1 MKNDHRSTISV
12 SAGPSY
18 GWYQYLLFDEKGII
32 DGRSFFDTIIE
43 PSEQSS
49 SDHISENFTVLN
61 HECTYF
67 ENEIM
72 SHQI

>member
-18 GWYQYLLFDEKGII
+18 GWYQYLQFDEKGII
-32 DGRSFFDTIIE
+32 DGRGFFDTIIE
-43 PSEQSS
+43 PSEQGSRY
-49 SDHISENFTVLN
+49 HKSENSTVLS

-67 ENEIM
+67 ENKIM